1 MDFFTNKRISL
12 WTIVLLIVLN
22 LFFLSIIWY
31 NQITKPGKIPRRPP
45 RQSQKSLAILQKELN
60 LSDAQ
65 IERYDLLRRDHHQ
78 KTQILIRE
86 IPRLKREMMDE
97 IFKNNPDTLKVINIS
112 KLIGEKQ
119 TEIERITFYHLLDLK
134 ELCGEKQIDKLHGL
148 LNEFFRKNSPPLR
161 QDGHPPGANLPPP
174 PRREGERM
182 PKHHPKERPPGTV
195 P

>member
-1 MDFFTNKRISL
+1 MDFFTNKRISF

-31 NQITKPGKIPRRPP
+31 NQIIKPGKIPRRPP

-65 IERYDLLRRDHHQ
+65 IERYDLLRREHHER
-78 KTQILIRE
+78 TQILVRE
-86 IPRLKREMMDE
+86 IPRLKKEMMDE
-97 IFKNNPDTLKVINIS
+97 IFKNNPDTLKVMEIS

-134 ELCGEKQIDKLHGL
+134 ELCGEKQAAKLHGL
-148 LNEFFRKNSPPLR
+148 LEEFFRRQQPMERHRPPQHR
-161 QDGHPPGANLPPP
+161 DRNRPMEPPP
-174 PRREGERM
+174 
-182 PKHHPKERPPGTV
+182 HD
-195 P
+195 